1 MQKAGSPH
9 TAEEATP
16 HELWGASIRLFAMLV
31 ALVLMVIPVIRGLPV
46 GATTKTSVLAWLLV
60 VLAIYWLYSGLG
72 YRPLLL
78 VQLVLFSAAATV
90 LTAKIALVA
99 VDIDAF
105 SILRRTAR
113 ALIYAGLGC
122 AALNL
127 GGMMITLFKG
137 RRPGAPSQSE

>member
-1 MQKAGSPH
+1 MNKPGPIR

-16 HELWGASIRLFAMLV
+16 QELWGATIRLLVMLV
-31 ALVLMVIPVIRGLPV
+31 LLVLLVVPVIRSLPL
-46 GATTKTSVLAWLLV
+46 GSTTKTSVLAWLLV

-78 VQLVLFSAAATV
+78 VQLLLFSAAAMV
-90 LTAKIALVA
+90 LTAKIALVV
-99 VDIDAF
+99 VDIRAF
-105 SILRRTAR
+105 SILRRTAQ

-127 GGMMITLFKG
+127 GGMLITLLKG
-137 RRPGAPSQSE
+137 KASPASS

>member
-1 MQKAGSPH
+1 MRPTGPRH

-16 HELWGASIRLFAMLV
+16 QELWGASVRLLAMLV
-31 ALVLMVIPVIRGLPV
+31 LLVILVIPLIRELPL
-46 GATTKTSVLAWLLV
+46 GSTSKTSVLAWLLV
-60 VLAIYWLYSGLG
+60 VLALYWLSSGLG

-78 VQLVLFSAAATV
+78 VQLILFSAAATV
-90 LTAKIALVA
+90 LTAKIVLVA
-99 VDIDAF
+99 IDIRAF

-127 GGMMITLFKG
+127 GGMLITLL
-137 RRPGAPSQSE
+137 RRKPPTAAS